1 MVFKNYKFWCFKHD
15 LKCFRAFV
23 AWNAT
28 FFDYV
33 DIRFWDLFLIWIL
46 VQFAE
51 MEIKLE
57 RVEAEKMDLK
67 KTSNRLIKHVDSLKK
82 DMDKFHKE
90 AKAVSFHNTHQKK
103 LALNIQRKTKIYHL
117 NGKKNR
123 NFIFLYFIEILFRL

>member
-1 MVFKNYKFWCFKHD
+1 MCS
-15 LKCFRAFV
+15 

-28 FFDYV
+28 FFDYA

-57 RVEAEKMDLK
+57 RIEAEKMDLK
-67 KTSNRLIKHVDSLKK
+67 KTSNRLLKHVDSLKK

-90 AKAVSFHNTHQKK
+90 AKAVGFLIIIHQQKK
-103 LALNIQRKTKIYHL
+103 VWT
-117 NGKKNR
+117 
-123 NFIFLYFIEILFRL
+123 